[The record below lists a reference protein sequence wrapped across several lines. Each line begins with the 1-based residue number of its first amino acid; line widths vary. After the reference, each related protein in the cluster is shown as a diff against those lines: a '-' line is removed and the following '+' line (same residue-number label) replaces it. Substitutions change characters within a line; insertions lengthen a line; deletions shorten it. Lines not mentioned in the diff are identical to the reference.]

1 MTDLDEIL
9 YNAVT
14 ADTSLM
20 TVTSGRIKST
30 CFEVSPEEQD
40 NTPLPYIIVSDDGLT
55 NDQTTKDNTWESSE
69 DRVQASVEVGA
80 KSPKQVKQ
88 LIRQVR
94 KAVYRYVS
102 TMKEEDVPYL
112 LNVQTS
118 GVAWDWTKP
127 CYFSSVSYQCIVD
140 NNLEDDEQEE
150 Q

>member
-14 ADTSLM
+14 TDTSLM

-88 LIRQVR
+88 LSGRYGRQYI
-94 KAVYRYVS
+94 AMS
-102 TMKEEDVPYL
+102 P
-112 LNVQTS
+112 
-118 GVAWDWTKP
+118 P
-127 CYFSSVSYQCIVD
+127 
-140 NNLEDDEQEE
+140 
-150 Q
+150 